1 MYKGTS
7 FSIEAFREEYLMGC
21 CFFMS
26 KSPVE
31 TNVSKS
37 PIIFHG
43 RSKIQAPM
51 RVLQEPEEKPFSN
64 GSNVLIVDEEVSL
77 FNKKHVVN

>member
-1 MYKGTS
+1 
-7 FSIEAFREEYLMGC
+7 MGC

-31 TNVSKS
+31 NNVSKS

-64 GSNVLIVDEEVSL
+64 GSNVLID
-77 FNKKHVVN
+77 